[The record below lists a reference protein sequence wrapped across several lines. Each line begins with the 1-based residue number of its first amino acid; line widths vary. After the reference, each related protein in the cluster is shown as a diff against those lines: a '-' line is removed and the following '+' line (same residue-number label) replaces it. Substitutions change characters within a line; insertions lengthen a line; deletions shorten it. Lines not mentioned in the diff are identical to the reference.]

1 MTWLHPRVCASLLAL
16 AAATAGESPVT
27 FDGPNPHTDPR
38 DGAVVLLQGG
48 VVRWKDLRIVADA
61 VRYLP
66 PSTGS
71 HSGGD
76 LYATGSILVTQPGLR
91 LECERLGLHTVAE
104 TGKAWKVKVLVEPE
118 AVTAGKPG
126 AAKPATTSD
135 AVTGNRL
142 HIAPKAETD
151 GLRPAA
157 DRSLRIEAETADFAR
172 DRIVLHDCTADF
184 GHGSVLGMIIPRI
197 TIWLQEEDHGRDFA
211 PREKALQAEIKA
223 IQARIATE
231 RRRVAAADAR
241 PAPGAAEE
249 LARLQAEL
257 DGKVSALEKLQ
268 REYFFEP
275 GRSGFRR
282 YVAAISATSPVTT
295 FAEIPIFW
303 LPYVYR
309 DFRYWWPWS
318 QAAAGTSQR
327 QGTWIRYWAGS
338 DLPTY
343 AGWKTRI
350 AVRGDNN
357 TFSGPGYGAYGRW
370 FHDRFGKGQAE
381 WFEMPREVVTSTSG
395 DGRDGIATRHARA
408 VTVDHQVQFPG
419 GALALQWD
427 QLPAG
432 DPRAPGDTTPPDER
446 FRADYMRKNLNER
459 PLARKGATASYG
471 TSLGTVVV
479 DAERNP
485 YPDRPD
491 TERWLGVQMSAPR
504 TTLVGPVRLEADGWM
519 ESLHRDLE
527 GSRADRLSYRTGL
540 AATKWLGGIALDIDG
555 GVRGVNYYNG
565 VLRGSDRPNVEER
578 HVAYGDAGVSLR
590 MEGDFGEAG
599 RPLTNTITPTV
610 GVQVLGAGRGDPL
623 PGYGFGDSRDTLDED
638 RRYLVTGASTSL
650 ATSRQL
656 FSASATARWGLRR
669 EDRRWTDGSGTE
681 QYGRGALADL
691 SLFADGAPLKDVVVA
706 LSALYDHRPREWQNF
721 DGSARW
727 MVHERVVLRWR
738 GSMIPVA
745 IDGSR
750 QWSQEPGL
758 TLVGNRYRVD
768 AHLTIR
774 PNGAPL
780 DSWYVGASRRMAEG
794 DAMATYQVIRDPGAR
809 KADHRFGLGF
819 SLGGGPA
826 DDPTAELPSPHS
838 WTMY

>member
-1 MTWLHPRVCASLLAL
+1 MIRFHPRVCASLFAI
-16 AAATAGESPVT
+16 AAATAGESTVS

-48 VVRWKDLRIVADA
+48 VVRWQDMRIVADA

-66 PSTGS
+66 PTVGNQ
-71 HSGGD
+71 SGGD
-76 LYATGSILVTQPGLR
+76 LYATGSILLTRPGLR
-91 LECERLGLHTVAE
+91 FECDRLGLNTVAE

-118 AVTAGKPG
+118 AVQAGKRPG
-126 AAKPATTSD
+126 TVKTATPSD

-142 HIAPKAETD
+142 HIAPKAQSD

-157 DRSLRIEAETADFAR
+157 DRCLRIEAATADFAR

-184 GHGSVLGMIIPRI
+184 GHGAVIGMIVPRI
-197 TIWLQEEDHGRDFA
+197 TIWLREQPDPSKRGIGR
-211 PREKALQAEIKA
+211 Q
-223 IQARIATE
+223 
-231 RRRVAAADAR
+231 
-241 PAPGAAEE
+241 
-249 LARLQAEL
+249 
-257 DGKVSALEKLQ
+257 
-268 REYFFEP
+268 
-275 GRSGFRR
+275 
-282 YVAAISATSPVTT
+282 VAAISAVSPITT
-295 FAEIPIFW
+295 FAEIPVFW

-318 QAAAGTSQR
+318 QVSGGTAQR
-327 QGTWIRYWAGS
+327 QGTWIRYWVGS
-338 DLPTY
+338 DLPEF
-343 AGWKTRI
+343 AGWKTRL

-370 FHDRFGKGQAE
+370 YHDRFGKGAVE
-381 WFEMPREVVTSTSG
+381 WFEMPREVVTSTTS
-395 DGRDGIATRHARA
+395 DDRDGIATRHARA
-408 VTVDHQVQFPG
+408 ATVDHQVQFPG

-432 DPRAPGDTTPPDER
+432 DPRSPGDPTPPDER

-459 PLARKGATASYG
+459 PLTRKGATASYG

-485 YPDRPD
+485 YPDRRD

-527 GSRADRLSYRTGL
+527 GSNADRLSYRTGL
-540 AATKWLGGIALDIDG
+540 AATKWLGGVSLDVDG

-565 VLRGSDRPNVEER
+565 VLRGTDRPNLEER
-578 HVAYGDAGVSLR
+578 HVAYGNAGVSLR

-599 RPLTNTITPTV
+599 RPLSNTITPTL
-610 GVQVLGAGRGDPL
+610 GVQVLGTGRGDPL

-638 RRYLVTGASTSL
+638 RRYLVTGASTGL

-656 FSASATARWGLRR
+656 FSASATARWGLRKQ
-669 EDRRWTDGSGTE
+669 DRRWTDGSGTE
-681 QYGRGALADL
+681 QYGRGALADVAL
-691 SLFADGAPLKDVVVA
+691 SADGAPFKDVVVSLA
-706 LSALYDHRPREWQNF
+706 ALYDHRPREWQNF

-727 MVHERVVLRWR
+727 LVHERVVLRWH
-738 GSMIPVA
+738 GAMVPVTS
-745 IDGSR
+745 DGSR

-758 TLVGNRYRVD
+758 TLVGNRYRID
-768 AHLTIR
+768 AHVTLR

-794 DAMATYQVIRDPGAR
+794 DAMATYQVVRDPGANR